1 MANDVGI
8 RVGIEGEKQFRDSLN
23 GINSQLKNLNTELD
37 ASAQKFKNSA
47 NSEEALEEKT
57 DILSRTI
64 DAQKKK
70 IELLTTQYDNQI
82 KKLSVLGD
90 ELDKVSE
97 EFGKNSDQAAKAQN
111 AYNRQATQVN
121 NLGSQ
126 LNTAKS
132 DLSRFEEQMRTA
144 SDRSIRFSE
153 DLKSAAS
160 KLDKFSSKASSI
172 GNTLTLGVTTPI
184 LGAGLASFKYASD
197 LEENLNKTEVAFKE
211 NSDEVIEWSKTT
223 LKQYGLA
230 QSTAL
235 NMASTWGDMGTSM
248 GIPLDTA
255 TEMSKTLVGLSADLA
270 SFKNISIDR
279 AQTALNAVYTGETES
294 LKELGVVMTEANLE
308 AYAMAK
314 GTEKSYKEMDQAEK
328 VSLRYQYV
336 LDKTQ
341 NSQGDFARTSDSA
354 ANQMRIAQESA
365 KELAA
370 EFGKKLLPAGTK
382 ILEFANDL
390 LDSFN
395 NLDDGTQNLIISIAG
410 IAAAAGPATKLL
422 GGITGAAGKV
432 AGGIGGL
439 VGKIKDLNTAQQ
451 NATTTGG
458 LLSTFLKNFSS
469 PAGIIVTAT
478 TVALG
483 LGTAYLYMNDESVKL
498 RGELQKQAEQI
509 QDTREEQQKSIEAA
523 DAEFG
528 YYEDLYDE
536 LKNIVDANGK
546 IKEGYE
552 DRAQFI
558 TTELSDVT
566 GQEIQIIDGVIQKY
580 DDLASS
586 IENTIN
592 KKRADTMLSALEEG
606 YQTAITEIDKSFSNV
621 ETLKKK
627 VQEYQ
632 DTLDSL
638 EKSHEGYAPDV
649 NTARAEYEA
658 RKNLETAKKD
668 LEQAEKNYEDYLF
681 QIKQYESAE
690 SEILNGRYDEG
701 VKIAKA
707 MLDNQEDYNKQSDNN
722 QQSHLQTSAENWQKE
737 LAEEEATLE
746 VLKQL
751 YDETGNEIFQT
762 QIQQTQDRIDALKE
776 GLGQEIATITES
788 NDPYVNALAQL
799 AINGTNGYSSNLNF
813 EGPTLEQIE
822 LLKQAIE
829 SEDPYVSA
837 AAQNVAKNATN
848 ALSSEDENM
857 QRAGAELIEYFAN
870 GISSEDEETREKTA
884 AISGVIS
891 STLDIAP
898 ELFNI
903 GKNNGESYMEGFES
917 AVNTIGNTV
926 ASILS
931 SNPNSWSRQSY
942 SPATYSM
949 AKMVPASA
957 SLMSVSENAP
967 ALFSN
972 ELSEETAPLISMVK
986 SRAAFLDIS
995 DDMYDAGVKM
1005 ANSIER
1011 GIRANIMP
1019 ERQEI
1024 SVVMPSGST
1033 GMTLNQTNN
1042 FYSPEALSPAETA
1055 RLNRVNV
1062 RRTIQALR

>member
-8 RVGIEGEKQFRDSLN
+8 RVGIEGEKQFRDSLK

-82 KKLSVLGD
+82 KKLSALGD

-97 EFGKNSDQAAKAQN
+97 EFGKNSDQAAKAQT

-223 LKQYGLA
+223 LKQYGLS

-422 GGITGAAGKV
+422 GGITGVAGKV

-439 VGKIKDLNTAQQ
+439 VGKIKDLNTAQK
-451 NATTTGG
+451 NATTSGG
-458 LLSTFLKNFSS
+458 LLSSFLKNLSS

-478 TVALG
+478 TVAIG
-483 LGTAYLYMNDESVKL
+483 LGAAYLYMNDESVKL
-498 RGELQKQAEQI
+498 RAELKQQADQI
-509 QDTREEQQKSIEAA
+509 QKTREEQQKNIEAA

-536 LKNIVDANGK
+536 LQGIVDANGK

-552 DRAQFI
+552 DRAKFI
-558 TTELSDVT
+558 TTELSEVT
-566 GQEIQIIDGVIQKY
+566 GIEIGIVDNVIQKY
-580 DDLASS
+580 DDLSAA

-592 KKRADTMLSALEEG
+592 KKRAETMLSALDEG
-606 YQTAITEIDKSFSNV
+606 YSEAVNNV
-621 ETLKKK
+621 DDAYERMIEA
-627 VQEYQ
+627 QENYIK
-632 DTLDSL
+632 
-638 EKSHEGYAPDV
+638 EKAKYDRGEVGTTVDLNRYK
-649 NTARAEYEA
+649 REAEE
-658 RKNLETAKKD
+658 
-668 LEQAEKNYEDYLF
+668 AEKQYENYIF
-681 QIKQYESAE
+681 QIRQFESAE

-701 VKIAKA
+701 AKIAKA
-707 MLDNQEDYNKQSDNN
+707 TLESQEEYNSESAKN
-722 QQSHLQTSAENWQKE
+722 QQSHLKTSSENWRKE
-737 LAEEEATLE
+737 LDEEEANLE
-746 VLKQL
+746 ILKQL
-751 YDETGNEIFQT
+751 YDETGNEIFLA
-762 QIQQTQDRIDALKE
+762 QIQQTEDRINTLKD
-776 GLGQEIATITES
+776 GLDQEITTITES

-799 AINGTNGYSSNLNF
+799 AINGSYGYGSNLDF
-813 EGPTLEQIE
+813 QGPTIEQIE
-822 LLKQAIE
+822 LLKQAME
-829 SEDPYVSA
+829 SENPFVSA
-837 AAQNVAKNATN
+837 TAQNVAKTATA

-857 QRAGAELIEYFAN
+857 QKTGAYLIEYFAS
-870 GISSEDEETREKTA
+870 GIASEDEETKTKTA
-884 AISGVIS
+884 IIANTVAAL
-891 STLDIAP
+891 LDISQKCK
-898 ELFNI
+898 EQ
-903 GKNNGESYMEGFES
+903 GKTNGESYLDGFEEGVKNRKKVKQISPYLYEYDPS
-917 AVNTIGNTV
+917 A
-926 ASILS
+926 
-931 SNPNSWSRQSY
+931 QSY
-942 SPATYSM
+942 SAPATYSM
-949 AKMVPASA
+949 AKMAPASA

-972 ELSEETAPLISMVK
+972 ELPEETAPLISMAK
-986 SRAAFLDIS
+986 SRVAFLDIS

-1033 GMTLNQTNN
+1033 GTTLNQTNN